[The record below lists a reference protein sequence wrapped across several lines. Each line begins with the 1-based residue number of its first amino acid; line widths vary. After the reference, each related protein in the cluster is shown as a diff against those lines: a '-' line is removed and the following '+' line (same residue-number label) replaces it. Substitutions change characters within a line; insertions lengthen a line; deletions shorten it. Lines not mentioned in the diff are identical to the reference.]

1 MPRFFVTKEQIT
13 PEGITIFGED
23 AKHIGKVLRAKC
35 GEEIIVCDGAGMDYQ
50 CEITAVG
57 ETVETKILS
66 SRSSQSEPAVEVTL
80 FQGLPKGE
88 KMELILQKCVELGI
102 HTIVPVATEFSI
114 VKLDKKE
121 EKKIQRWQ
129 KIAEAAAKQSGRGR
143 IPSVERVMNW
153 KEALSAASQLDG
165 VMIPYEKEQERGL
178 RSFLQDFRGKRTMGI
193 FIGPEGGFS
202 EQEIVTA
209 QQAGIVPVTLGK
221 RILRT
226 ETAGMTALAIAL
238 YELEEGK

>member
-13 PEGITIFGED
+13 PEGITISGED

-35 GEEIIVCDGAGMDYQ
+35 GEEITVCDGAGMDYQ

-66 SRSSQSEPAVEVTL
+66 SQPSQSEPSVEVTL

-143 IPSVERVMNW
+143 IPTVERVMNW

-165 VMIPYEKEQERGL
+165 AMIPYEKEQERGL
-178 RSFLQDFRGKRTMGI
+178 RAFLQDFCGKRTMGI

-202 EQEIVTA
+202 EQEIAMA

>member
-1 MPRFFVTKEQIT
+1 
-13 PEGITIFGED
+13 
-23 AKHIGKVLRAKC
+23 
-35 GEEIIVCDGAGMDYQ
+35 
-50 CEITAVG
+50 
-57 ETVETKILS
+57 
-66 SRSSQSEPAVEVTL
+66 
-80 FQGLPKGE
+80 
-88 KMELILQKCVELGI
+88 MELILQKCVELGI

>member
-23 AKHIGKVLRAKC
+23 AKHISKVLRAKC
-35 GEEIIVCDGAGMDYQ
+35 GEEITVCDGAGMDYQ

-66 SRSSQSEPAVEVTL
+66 SQTSKSEPSVEVTL

-202 EQEIVTA
+202 EQEIAAA